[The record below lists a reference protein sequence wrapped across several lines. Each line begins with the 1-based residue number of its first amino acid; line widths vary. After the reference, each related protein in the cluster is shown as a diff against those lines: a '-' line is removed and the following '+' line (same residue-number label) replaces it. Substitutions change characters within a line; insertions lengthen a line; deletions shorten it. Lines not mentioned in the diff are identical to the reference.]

1 MIVVITLPVMGTNYH
16 DSSYKVVITL
26 PVMGTNYHDSS
37 YNYFATTFEKVV
49 ITTS

>member
-1 MIVVITLPVMGTNYH
+1 MMVPVMGTNYYS
-16 DSSYKVVITL
+16 SSY
-26 PVMGTNYHDSS
+26 NYHDIS